1 VTMDPA
7 RRAELVAQYRDGV
20 GVVREA
26 LEGVTDDELDRRAGA
41 DEWTVR
47 EIVHHLAD
55 SEMTSAIRLRKLLVE
70 DDPVIQGYDEP
81 AYARRLTM
89 DRPLDAALD
98 AFDAARRSTLEIV
111 ERMTDADWQRAGTH
125 TQSGRYSAE
134 TWLEIYAAH
143 GHEHADQIARARS
156 ASLD

>member
-1 VTMDPA
+1 
-7 RRAELVAQYRDGV
+7 VAQYRDGV